1 MANIGLTSFDY
12 LNTLMESDMS
22 VRVLN
27 ALDGRTAEAVEH
39 DWVSFKEKRDSESLE
54 KILQFFSSHGLDF
67 VPPSKDTAAE
77 VKMLRSM
84 SKIDETPIIPESE
97 LENESEEDAILRASN
112 AARTPNASES
122 RDVAFALPSP

>member
-1 MANIGLTSFDY
+1 
-12 LNTLMESDMS
+12 MESDMS

-27 ALDGRTAEAVEH
+27 ALDGRAAEAVEL
-39 DWVSFKEKRDSESLE
+39 DWVTFKEKRDPGSLE

-84 SKIDETPIIPESE
+84 SNIDQTPIIPESE
-97 LENESEEDAILRASN
+97 LDQETEEDSILRASN
-112 AARTPNASES
+112 AARTPNTSEC
-122 RDVAFALPSP
+122 